1 MLFNFGNESLIVD
14 VDEILS
20 SIVFADDFITIGA
33 WKLKGVVLGSLLH
46 VLHDKVLWGIILE
59 GVLA

>member
-33 WKLKGVVLGSLLH
+33 
-46 VLHDKVLWGIILE
+46 
-59 GVLA
+59 